1 MLFSLPKSAL
11 GHFLIDVTSFVLAI
25 VFSFFFRFEF
35 NLPSTYLRIMPLV
48 IGRELPLFVLFYF
61 LFRIHQSLWE
71 YFSLDALR
79 DLVLAI
85 TLEKLAFLVLYFLFP
100 FQSFPRSVI
109 IISYTT
115 TLLLLFFFRIAY
127 RWWHEREKRTK
138 GSKLSGPAKRVLIVG
153 AGDAG
158 EKILREI
165 KAHPEL
171 GYEVIGFLDDD
182 PHKRGRTIHGVR
194 VLGPIG
200 DLSRFTQSWNIHE
213 VLIAIPSASPS
224 LLKRVV
230 TLASVARLP
239 LRTLPGIWELIDGTV
254 SVSKL
259 RKVRLEDLLER
270 EVVNLNSSIIR
281 EYLAGKVV
289 LVTGAGGSIGSE
301 ICRQVA
307 GYGPRK
313 LLLLGRGE
321 NSIFNIE
328 MELRWKHPELSLR
341 SYIADIR
348 DQERLFAIFAKEKPE
363 VVFHAAAH
371 KHVPLME
378 DNPYEAVTNN
388 IFGTMNVMEASQA
401 HRAEKFIFIS
411 TDKAVYPSNVMGAT
425 KRIGEMLLSY
435 YNGRSATQLIG
446 VRFGNVLGSRGS
458 VVEVFQ
464 RQLEMGLPIT
474 ITHPDMERFFMTI
487 EEAVGL
493 VLQAGAL
500 GRSGDLF
507 VLDMGK
513 PVKILDLARNLIELS
528 GYTLDEVEIQ
538 FVGARSGER
547 VREELWEKE
556 EVVEKT
562 AHPKIFRI
570 TPRGI
575 IDASFLQE
583 LYKLREQAKNGD
595 SATCLRFLQEMI
607 ARFGNMGGSSN
618 VK

>member
-48 IGRELPLFVLFYF
+48 IARELPLFVLFYF

-85 TLEKLAFLVLYFLFP
+85 TLEKLAFLFLYFLFP

-127 RWWHEREKRTK
+127 RWWHERRRRTK

-200 DLSRFTQSWNIHE
+200 DLSRFTQNRNVHE

-224 LLKRVV
+224 LLKRIV
-230 TLASVARLP
+230 TLASAARLP

-259 RKVRLEDLLER
+259 RRVRLEDLLER
-270 EVVNLNSSIIR
+270 EVVNLDSSIIR

-348 DQERLFAIFAKEKPE
+348 DRERLFAIFAKEKPE

-474 ITHPDMERFFMTI
+474 ITHPDMERFFMTV

-570 TPRGI
+570 IPQGI
-575 IDASFLQE
+575 MDASFLQE
-583 LYKLREQAKNGD
+583 LYKVREQVRNGD

-607 ARFGNMGGSSN
+607 ARFGNMGDSSN